1 MSVRGSF
8 AQDRWSVHSPD
19 SPSSNPHQHLR
30 RLKEWGLGTA
40 LVGASLLP
48 CPECGLPLA
57 IHTWPFLLLLA
68 VRRLV
73 KRQTERLDDLP
84 GDERQLT
91 LPEEVKR
98 EV

>member
-1 MSVRGSF
+1 
-8 AQDRWSVHSPD
+8 
-19 SPSSNPHQHLR
+19 
-30 RLKEWGLGTA
+30 
-40 LVGASLLP
+40 
-48 CPECGLPLA
+48 
-57 IHTWPFLLLLA
+57 
-68 VRRLV
+68 V